1 MQGCNMKILT
11 IDIGGTNIKYAYML
25 EDTSIVSRDTIA
37 TPQKSRGELIGV
49 LTKLFEQEAGVQGIA
64 ISMPGIIDTDK
75 GYCAMGGALRYND
88 DFYLRHALF
97 RNCPVRIV
105 IQNDAKCAAMAESR
119 VGSLQDV
126 SDGFVIIL
134 GTMIGGGFIVNHHLH
149 KGRHFSAGEVSY
161 IMTSPEVPPTKDGVW
176 GNQCSATG
184 LCSHYAQ
191 IKGLDPDSIDGLAFF
206 KAVDDGDETALQC
219 LDKFAH
225 DVAVQIYNIQNICD
239 PQRFAIGGG
248 ISAQPT
254 LIESIRSNLDKLYA
268 TCPYHVSRAEVTA
281 CKFQNDANLV
291 GALQCYLE
299 DANESEYFGKAPRMD
314 EDGEMVQEAEPA
326 LVNDF
331 GGAQ

>member
-1 MQGCNMKILT
+1 MKILT
-11 IDIGGTNIKYAYML
+11 VDIGGTTIKYAYML
-25 EDTSIVSRDTIA
+25 EDTSIVSRNSMP
-37 TPQKSRGELIGV
+37 TPQRGRDELIGA
-49 LTKLFEQEAGVQGIA
+49 LTQLFEQEPGVQGIA
-64 ISMPGIIDTDK
+64 ISMPGIIDSKK
-75 GYCAMGGALRYND
+75 GYCTMGGALRYND
-88 DFYLRHALF
+88 DFYIRHALF

-126 SDGFVIIL
+126 QDGFVIIL
-134 GTMIGGGFIVNHHLH
+134 GTMIGGGFIVNHQLYR
-149 KGRHFSAGEVSY
+149 GRHFSAGEVSY
-161 IMTSPEVPPTKDGVW
+161 IMTSSQNPPTQDGVW

-184 LCSHYAQ
+184 LCKTYAER
-191 IKGLDPDSIDGLAFF
+191 KNLDPADVDGVAFF
-206 KAVDDGDETALQC
+206 KAVDEQDQTALEC
-219 LDKFAH
+219 LDSYAH

-248 ISAQPT
+248 ISAQPA
-254 LIESIRSNLDKLYA
+254 LIEAIRSNLDRLYA

-299 DANESEYFGKAPRMD
+299 DADEVEYFGKNPQMSAN
-314 EDGEMVQEAEPA
+314 GEVMESTEPA

-331 GGAQ
+331 GGV